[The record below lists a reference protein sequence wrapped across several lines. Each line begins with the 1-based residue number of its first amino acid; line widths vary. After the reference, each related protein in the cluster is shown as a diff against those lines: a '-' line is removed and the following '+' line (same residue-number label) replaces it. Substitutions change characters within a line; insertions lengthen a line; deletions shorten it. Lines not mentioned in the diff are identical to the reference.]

1 MLMNSKFSKRGD
13 DFMGKVK
20 HKVILVTMIIS
31 LLTAIIIAGSMT
43 YGFIKNNSNSLS
55 MQRKSLKDDYDS
67 RIKEQV
73 EIAIS
78 MIDKINEKAK
88 RGEITLDEA
97 KKQSADL
104 LRNLKFGNGGY
115 FWADTVD
122 GLNVVLLGS
131 ETEGKNRLNSQ
142 DSKGNYMIKDV
153 IENGKKEGGGYTD
166 YWFPKSGETESSPKR
181 SYSKLYA
188 PFNWVIGTGNYID
201 DIDKIIAD
209 REAIAQKELMFSIT
223 INMILLIVSLV
234 IAAVLSMILSKQ
246 ITDPLIKIKDF
257 ALRLS
262 SYDFSNQ
269 ITITRKD
276 EFGQTGNALN
286 QAQENVKDL
295 VKTIMENSQD
305 ISASSEE
312 LSATVE
318 ELFSKV
324 VIIDEAVESIASG
337 MQESGAVTEE
347 ISASIEEVDSSIN
360 ILSSRAMD
368 GSNISNNAKDRAI
381 EVKHSSENAINE
393 TRKIYNEKKEKMEK
407 AIEDGKIV
415 ESIKVMA
422 DTIGGIAEQTNLLA
436 LNAAIEAAR
445 AGEQG
450 KGFAVVA
457 EEVRKLAEQSGE
469 AVKNI
474 QETIA
479 KVQGAFKSSIE
490 AGSDMLDFVNTKV
503 NDQLD
508 AYGDTGIKYYDDSD
522 FVSKMSDEIAAMS
535 EEITATV
542 GQVSDAVQNMAESSQ
557 KSSEKAE
564 DIRES
569 MNETTKAIEEVA
581 KTAQSQADLAQK
593 LNEMVQKFKI

>member
-1 MLMNSKFSKRGD
+1 MR
-13 DFMGKVK
+13 KVK

-490 AGSDMLDFVNTKV
+490 AGSDILDFVNTKV

>member
-1 MLMNSKFSKRGD
+1 
-13 DFMGKVK
+13 MGKVK

-490 AGSDMLDFVNTKV
+490 AGSDILDFVNTKV